1 MGAVEPKVAFLQMY
15 KSSLNVLYNG
25 GSLWCRHQAW
35 QIGRWALLDRLI
47 LQADWY
53 QVPTTLEHTSVA
65 RELVN
70 KEQNGFFFYCCP
82 AAGSKRPL

>member
-1 MGAVEPKVAFLQMY
+1 MVAPSGVGTKHGKLVDG
-15 KSSLNVLYNG
+15 LCWTG
-25 GSLWCRHQAW
+25 
-35 QIGRWALLDRLI
+35 I
-47 LQADWY
+47 LQAHWY